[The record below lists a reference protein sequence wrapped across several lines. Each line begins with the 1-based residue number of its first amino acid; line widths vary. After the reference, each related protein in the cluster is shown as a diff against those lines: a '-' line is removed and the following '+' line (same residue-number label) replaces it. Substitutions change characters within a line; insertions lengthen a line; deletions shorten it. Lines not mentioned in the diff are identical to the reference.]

1 MQRFWQSF
9 TLCAFALLVL
19 ATPSQAESNE
29 YADIEIYF
37 DKAGFG
43 DTYELTTE
51 EPTSEKPKYWKAY
64 DEPGQEN
71 SFYPLV
77 TWEMN
82 LGGPI
87 NLGDSMSY
95 MIWVEST
102 NVQEIRFRTTL
113 FISTPDGMSNIS
125 VDEVTK
131 TSGFGTFLSRNYT
144 LELEGSSIDTSDFPD
159 GVPAYTTIGFKLET
173 SVTWAPDTD
182 NRTAW
187 VKAASSR
194 GCGNDSGTVACDS
207 LFMINVRHVEIADD
221 YLGYFSND
229 RVEEMNADSLFI
241 KVNVSNALGADNLA
255 SDSATI
261 EIKGISNGGKFQN
274 SVLVKDKH
282 TYAKYIQGTWYYQ
295 EDQNIV
301 TGIYEIEFS
310 IEDSYGNIWSTT
322 LDYELIVDEYGL
334 EIEFNE
340 NYSPSGQLPKGGK
353 VDFEFLVYNR
363 GNTKD
368 IFTVELDDN
377 SLPSSWEATLT
388 SQPSLDI
395 GMDLYNYVQVKIEA
409 PVSAPGGSKESV
421 SIIVTST
428 SNSAVSESIK
438 LEATVRTYGV
448 VFLSPPDKI
457 NVDPEDLDID
467 GYYYFSIN
475 LRNTGS
481 DKDTYRLDATTARSD
496 WSIRVE
502 IDGTEISAVTIDKSQ
517 TQKIDLV
524 LRPLN
529 YENSLGDPIGL
540 LLTADSISPGD
551 GSATLSS
558 EIIIDIPLDR
568 ISDLAVNIADVSIN
582 GKPFSLL
589 TEDDLSSTEPVQI
602 RLTVYNNGGKSTAP
616 FGIKLYAGQKV
627 VDEYKLEQ
635 GISGFGNEPV
645 ILTWA
650 NPSSGFTLLKVKVDF
665 EQAVSESI
673 YSLSDNS
680 LDIRLTISEQT
691 SNGNG
696 GGDDGDSSLP
706 ALGYMPTLLLLALIT
721 IVQRRKTNN

>member
-363 GNTKD
+363 GNTRD

>member
-1 MQRFWQSF
+1 MQRFWQSIM
-9 TLCAFALLVL
+9 LCAFAFLII
-19 ATPSQAESNE
+19 ASPSQAEDNE
-29 YADIEIYF
+29 YADVGIYF
-37 DKAGFG
+37 DKVGFG
-43 DTYELTTE
+43 DTYDLTTE

-77 TWEMN
+77 TWQMN

-87 NLGDSMSY
+87 NLGDSLSY
-95 MIWVEST
+95 IIWVEST

-113 FISTPDGMSNIS
+113 FISTPEGMSNIS

-131 TSGFGTFLSRNYT
+131 TAGFGTFLSRNYT
-144 LELEGSSIDTSDFPD
+144 LELEDSSIDTSDFPD

-207 LFMINVRHVEIADD
+207 LFLMNVRHVEIMDD

-229 RVEEMNADSLFI
+229 RVEEMGGDSLFI
-241 KVNVSNALGADNLA
+241 KVNVSNAFGADNL
-255 SDSATI
+255 DSESVII
-261 EIKGISNGGKFQN
+261 EIQGISDGGSFKN
-274 SVLVKDKH
+274 SILAKDKH

-301 TGIYEIEFS
+301 TGVYEIEFS
-310 IEDSYGNIWSTT
+310 IKDVYGNIWTAA
-322 LDYELIVDEYGL
+322 LDYNLVVDEYGL
-334 EIEFNE
+334 EIEF
-340 NYSPSGQLPKGGK
+340 SDGDSSSGQLPKGGK

-363 GNTKD
+363 GNTRD
-368 IFTVELDDN
+368 IYTVELDDS

-388 SQPSLDI
+388 SQSSLDI
-395 GMDLYNYVQVKIEA
+395 GMDLYNYVKVKLEA
-409 PVSAPGGSKESV
+409 PVSATGGSNEYV
-421 SIIVTST
+421 NIIITST
-428 SNSAVSESIK
+428 SNSEVSQTVK
-438 LEATVRTYGV
+438 LDATVRTYGV

-457 NVDPEDLDID
+457 NIDPDALDID
-467 GYYYFSIN
+467 GYYSFSIN

-481 DKDTYRLDATTARSD
+481 DKDTYRLDVTTARSD
-496 WSIRVE
+496 WSIRIE
-502 IDGTEISAVTIDKSQ
+502 IDEIEVSAITLEKSQ

-529 YENSLGDPIGL
+529 YENTLGEPVGL

-558 EIIIDIPLDR
+558 DIILDIPLDR
-568 ISDLAVNIADVSIN
+568 ISDLAVNIEDVSIN
-582 GKPFSLL
+582 GKQLSLL
-589 TEDDLSSTEPVQI
+589 TENDLSSTEPIQI
-602 RLTVYNNGGKSTAP
+602 RLTVYNNGGKSTVP
-616 FGIKLYAGQKV
+616 FGVKLLDKNGKEL
-627 VDEYKLEQ
+627 DEYILEQ

-645 ILTWA
+645 VLTWS
-650 NPSSGFTLLKVKVDF
+650 NPSSGFNLLKIRVDLD
-665 EQAVSESI
+665 QVVSESI

-680 LDIRLTISEQT
+680 LDIPFTISEET
-691 SNGNG
+691 IGSIES
-696 GGDDGDSSLP
+696 DDTDSLLP
-706 ALGYMPTLLLLALIT
+706 APSYLSTIFLLVIVT
-721 IVQRRKTNN
+721 IFGRNKRNS

>member
-1 MQRFWQSF
+1 
-9 TLCAFALLVL
+9 
-19 ATPSQAESNE
+19 
-29 YADIEIYF
+29 
-37 DKAGFG
+37 
-43 DTYELTTE
+43 
-51 EPTSEKPKYWKAY
+51 
-64 DEPGQEN
+64 
-71 SFYPLV
+71 
-77 TWEMN
+77 MN

>member
-1 MQRFWQSF
+1 MQRFWQYLA
-9 TLCAFALLVL
+9 LCAIAFLFTAG
-19 ATPSQAESNE
+19 PSQAEDNE

-37 DKAGFG
+37 DKVGFG

-51 EPTSEKPKYWKAY
+51 EPTSERPKYWKAY

-77 TWEMN
+77 SWEMN
-82 LGGPI
+82 LGGPVS
-87 NLGDSMSY
+87 LGDSLSY

-113 FISTPDGMSNIS
+113 FISTSEGMSNIS

-131 TSGFGTFLSRNYT
+131 TAGFGQFLTQNYT
-144 LELEGSSIDTSDFPD
+144 LELEDSSIDTSDFPD

-187 VKAASSR
+187 VKAASSQ
-194 GCGNDSGTVACDS
+194 GCGNGSGTVACDS
-207 LFMINVRHVEIADD
+207 SFTMNLRHVTIMDD
-221 YLGYFSND
+221 YLGYFTND
-229 RVEEMNADSLFI
+229 RVEEMGADSLFI
-241 KVNVSNALGADNLA
+241 KVNVSNALGADNLDLESA
-255 SDSATI
+255 S
-261 EIKGISNGGKFQN
+261 IKIKSISDGGIFKN
-274 SVLVKDKH
+274 SIIVKDKH

-295 EDQNIV
+295 EEQNIV

-310 IEDSYGNIWSTT
+310 IKDSYGNKWTAN

-334 EIEFNE
+334 EIEFSE
-340 NYSPSGQLPKGGK
+340 DSTASGQLPKGGK

-363 GNTKD
+363 GNTRD
-368 IFTVELDDN
+368 IFTIELDDTT
-377 SLPSSWEATLT
+377 LPSNWEATLT
-388 SQPSLDI
+388 SQSSLDI
-395 GMDLYNYVQVKIEA
+395 NIGLYNYVQVKIEA
-409 PVSAPGGSKESV
+409 PVSAPGGSKEYV
-421 SIIVTST
+421 NIIVTST
-428 SNSAVSESIK
+428 SNSEISESVK

-457 NVDPEDLDID
+457 NIDPEALDID

-496 WSIRVE
+496 WSIRIE
-502 IDGTEISAVTIDKSQ
+502 IDGTEVSSATIDKSE

-529 YENSLGDPIGL
+529 YENSLGDSIGL

-551 GSATLSS
+551 GSATLNSD
-558 EIIIDIPLDR
+558 IIIDIPLDR
-568 ISDLAVNIADVSIN
+568 ISDLAVNIEDVSIN
-582 GKPFSLL
+582 GKPLSLL

-602 RLTVYNNGGKSTAP
+602 RLTIYNNGGKSTVP

-645 ILTWA
+645 ILTWS
-650 NPSSGFTLLKVKVDF
+650 NPSSGFTLLKIKVDF

-680 LDIRLTISEQT
+680 LDIRLTVGEQT
-691 SNGNG
+691 MDGNG
-696 GGDDGDSSLP
+696 EDNLDSPLLP
-706 ALGYMPTLLLLALIT
+706 APGYLSTFLVLT
-721 IVQRRKTNN
+721 IVTIFSRRNSNI

>member
-1 MQRFWQSF
+1 MQRFWQSL

-19 ATPSQAESNE
+19 ATPSQAEE
-29 YADIEIYF
+29 FADVEIYF
-37 DKAGFG
+37 DKVGFG

-77 TWEMN
+77 SWEMN

-87 NLGDSMSY
+87 NLGDSLSY
-95 MIWVEST
+95 IIWVEST
-102 NVQEIRFRTTL
+102 NVQEIRFKTTL
-113 FISTPDGMSNIS
+113 FISTSEGMSNIS

-144 LELEGSSIDTSDFPD
+144 LELESSSLDTSDFPA

-187 VKAASSR
+187 IKAASSR

-207 LFMINVRHVEIADD
+207 SFMINVRHVEIADD

-229 RVEEMNADSLFI
+229 RVEEMGADSLFI
-241 KVNVSNALGADNLA
+241 KVNVSNALGAVNL
-255 SDSATI
+255 DSESANI
-261 EIKGISNGGKFQN
+261 EIQGISNGGKFQN
-274 SVLVKDKH
+274 SIIVKDKH

-310 IEDSYGNIWSTT
+310 IKDAYGNMWTAT
-322 LDYELIVDEYGL
+322 LDYELVVDEYGL
-334 EIEFNE
+334 EIEFSE

-353 VDFEFLVYNR
+353 ADFEFLVYNR
-363 GNTKD
+363 GNTRD
-368 IFTVELDDN
+368 IFTIELDDT
-377 SLPSSWEATLT
+377 SLPSNWEATLT
-388 SQPSLDI
+388 SQSSLDI

-409 PVSAPGGSKESV
+409 PVSASGGSNEYV
-421 SIIVTST
+421 NILVTST

-438 LEATVRTYGV
+438 LDATVRTYGV

-457 NVDPEDLDID
+457 NIDPEAFDID

-496 WSIRVE
+496 WSIRIE
-502 IDGTEISAVTIDKSQ
+502 IDGIEISAVTIEKSQ

-529 YENSLGDPIGL
+529 YENSLGDSIGL

-558 EIIIDIPLDR
+558 DIIIDIPLDR
-568 ISDLAVNIADVSIN
+568 ISDLAVNIEDVSIN
-582 GKPFSLL
+582 GKPISLL
-589 TEDDLSSTEPVQI
+589 TEDDLSSTEPIEI
-602 RLTVYNNGGKSTAP
+602 RLTVYNNGGKSTVP

-645 ILTWA
+645 ILTWS

-680 LDIRLTISEQT
+680 LDIRLTVSEQT
-691 SNGNG
+691 ANNNNGENT
-696 GGDDGDSSLP
+696 DSSLLP
-706 ALGYMPTLLLLALIT
+706 APGYLSTLLVLMTVT
-721 IVQRRKTNN
+721 ILGRKK

>member
-1 MQRFWQSF
+1 MQRFWQSLS
-9 TLCAFALLVL
+9 LCVL
-19 ATPSQAESNE
+19 AFLIMSGPSQAESNE

-207 LFMINVRHVEIADD
+207 SFMINVRHVEIADD

-241 KVNVSNALGADNLA
+241 KVNVSNALGADNLD

-295 EDQNIV
+295 EDQNVV
-301 TGIYEIEFS
+301 TGTYEIEFS
-310 IEDSYGNIWSTT
+310 IEDTYGNTWSTT

-334 EIEFNE
+334 EIEFND

-363 GNTKD
+363 GNTRD

-395 GMDLYNYVQVKIEA
+395 GMDLYKYVQVKIEA

-496 WSIRVE
+496 WSIRIE

-645 ILTWA
+645 LLTWA

-696 GGDDGDSSLP
+696 GGDDGDLSLP

-721 IVQRRKTNN
+721 IVQRRKNNN